1 MKKDILNNCNTLMKS
16 LTFVRDDENLS
27 RYATRFSNGWG
38 TGIRTPI
45 LGFKG
50 PCPTIRRSPNRRS
63 YNIFGTIEE
72 NMFRNKKLIRGLQ
85 IAVITIVALSTILST
100 GAFLFF

>member
-27 RYATRFSNGWG
+27 RYATRFSIGWG

-50 PCPTIRRSPNRRS
+50 PCPTIRRSPN
-63 YNIFGTIEE
+63 IFATIEE